1 MKQIAALEHPLA
13 RVTAR
18 AQRAEATVELQEQVA
33 QVLDVPHAERF
44 VDLAPAQVYASLL
57 DEGTYHRSERT
68 MYRVHAAHAEVRERC
83 AQRRHP
89 VYAAPERLATG
100 PAQLWSWD
108 ITTLKRPTVG
118 VCYHLDLVRGVFRR
132 YGVGWMVAPRESVV
146 QAERLTPRAARA
158 KAFLTAAYA
167 ARSERFVRRP
177 PTPAPPPI
185 AARIPHTHL
194 VPEAVAPELPSPWCL
209 TIVDRFR

>member
-1 MKQIAALEHPLA
+1 MKQIATLEHPLA

-33 QVLDVPHAERF
+33 QVLAVPHAERF

-68 MYRVHAAHAEVRERC
+68 MYRVHAAHAEVRERR

-89 VYAAPERLATG
+89 VYAAPERLASG

-108 ITTLKRPTVG
+108 ITTLKRPRVG

-146 QAERLTPRAARA
+146 PAERLLAACCARQGIPHGRLRRQVGTLRPSPAHAGATPHRRADPPHTPRPRG
-158 KAFLTAAYA
+158 
-167 ARSERFVRRP
+167 RRTGVTVP
-177 PTPAPPPI
+177 
-185 AARIPHTHL
+185 L
-194 VPEAVAPELPSPWCL
+194 VSQN
-209 TIVDRFR
+209 R